1 MSLNITDKIR
11 TLDLADNAIISLPNL
26 MKIAYITSSL
36 EGSGGPLPIPAVTR
50 VLRNAGAHVEV
61 FALTRRDGRA
71 LPAMIADGLEVHIRE
86 GGNRDHLAAIRWLDH
101 KLTTYKPTLIW
112 TSVARASIMGLL
124 LGWRDNI
131 PVVCWQHNAALKFS
145 RYVPFYIL
153 RKRPA
158 MWIGDSDMVT
168 AITGKR
174 FGVPPERLASWPLF
188 CANPDAPQ
196 ATPWQ
201 AGQTL
206 RIGSLGRLHSQKA
219 YDILIEAIA
228 RLKQRGFVAPVP
240 IEITI
245 AGDGRD
251 HDMLT
256 NMIKQKG
263 ISELC
268 LLGYTEQ
275 PLNYLAGLHLYLQPS
290 RLEGLCISMHEA
302 MQAGLPVI
310 ATSVGQMP
318 YSIEQG
324 KSGWLIPP
332 NDVNAL
338 ANALADALSHPEKL
352 AEMGQIAREKV
363 LSQYSQEVFRQAG
376 ESILQRLQSQ
386 LS

>member
-1 MSLNITDKIR
+1 
-11 TLDLADNAIISLPNL
+11 

-36 EGSGGPLPIPAVTR
+36 EGGGTQLSIPAVTR
-50 VLRNAGAHVEV
+50 VLREAGAHVEV

-71 LPAMIADGLEVHIRE
+71 LPAMLADGLKVHIRE
-86 GGNRDHLAAIRWLDH
+86 GSDRDHLAAIRWLGDE
-101 KLTTYKPTLIW
+101 LTAYQPTLIW
-112 TSVARASIMGLL
+112 TSVSRASIIGLL
-124 LGWRDNI
+124 LAWRDKI

-145 RYVPFYIL
+145 RHILFHIL

-158 MWIGDSDMVT
+158 MWVGDSDMVT

-174 FGVPPERLASWPLF
+174 FDVPPERLASWPLF
-188 CANPDAPQ
+188 CTNPDAPL

-206 RIGSLGRLHSQKA
+206 RLGSLGRLHSQKA
-219 YDILIEAIA
+219 YDVLIEAIVL
-228 RLKQRGFVAPVP
+228 LKQRGFVAPIP
-240 IEITI
+240 IEIAI

-251 HDMLT
+251 HQTLA
-256 NMIKQKG
+256 NMIERNG
-263 ISELC
+263 ISEIN
-268 LLGYTEQ
+268 LLGYTEK
-275 PLNYLAGLHLYLQPS
+275 PLDFLAGLHLYLQPS

-310 ATSVGQMP
+310 ATAVGQMP
-318 YSIEQG
+318 YSLDQG

-338 ANALADALSHPEKL
+338 ADALIDALSHPEKL
-352 AEMGQIAREKV
+352 AEMGQFARAKV
-363 LSQYSQEVFRQAG
+363 LSQYSQDKFRQAG

-386 LS
+386 GLLNSA